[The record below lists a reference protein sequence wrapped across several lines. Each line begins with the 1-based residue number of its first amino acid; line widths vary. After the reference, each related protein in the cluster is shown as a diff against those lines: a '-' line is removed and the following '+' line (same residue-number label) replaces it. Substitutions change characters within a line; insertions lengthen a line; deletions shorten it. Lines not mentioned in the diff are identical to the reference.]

1 MPDPAHISKA
11 DPLSH
16 FISNTTITRKDRLH
30 QLKERERGYFDLQF
44 IRAMEPDHRNRCIDL
59 LDRSRSQLRQDLF
72 ALATTGFGTGGY
84 FVEFGATDGVDLN
97 NTWLMEKDFGWTGI
111 LAEPARGWHAA
122 LKANRDCTIDTRCVW
137 SASGDSLHFTEAP
150 RGENSAISSFV
161 KTSRKLRGTSYDV
174 QTVSLNDLLA
184 EHGAPAVIDYASID
198 TEGSEF
204 DILNA
209 LDFDRWSFR
218 VMTIEHNF
226 APQREDIHRLL
237 SEKGYTRVLEPISRF
252 DDWYVKAD

>member
-1 MPDPAHISKA
+1 MPPV
-11 DPLSH
+11 SH
-16 FISNTTITRKDRLH
+16 LISNTTITRKDRLH

-44 IRAMEPDHRNRCIDL
+44 IKAMDAGHRNRCIDL
-59 LDRSRSQLRQDLF
+59 LGRSRSQLRQDLF
-72 ALATTGFGTGGY
+72 ALAQADFRDGGF
-84 FVEFGATDGVDLN
+84 FVEFGATDGVELN
-97 NTWLMEKDFGWTGI
+97 NTWLMERDFGWSGI
-111 LAEPARGWHAA
+111 LAEPARGWHGD
-122 LKANRDCTIDTRCVW
+122 LKANRKCIIDTRCVW
-137 SASGDSLHFTEAP
+137 SSSGETLRFTEAP